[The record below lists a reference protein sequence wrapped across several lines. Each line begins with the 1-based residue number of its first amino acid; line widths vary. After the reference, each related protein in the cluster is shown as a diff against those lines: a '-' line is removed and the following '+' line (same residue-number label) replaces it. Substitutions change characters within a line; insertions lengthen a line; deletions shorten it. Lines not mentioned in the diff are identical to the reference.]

1 MSMAIPLSYNLRNLV
16 VRKTT
21 TLMTALGIA
30 LTVAVLLAILA
41 LVSGLHDAFAST
53 GNPLQVMV
61 LRKGSDSELVS
72 GISRIVYQDMKFRA
86 GVARAANGDPMV
98 SPEGVVVINLPS
110 VDNPDGSNVTLR
122 GITAMGIQMREGIKL
137 VSGRWFDQGK
147 REIVVGK
154 SIAARFPGA
163 RLGQKVA
170 FGRGQWEVVGIMDAG
185 KSAANSEMFADLNL
199 AGADY
204 GRTEGFSSVLMR
216 ATDPVT
222 VAALVNGLNN
232 DQRLTVSA
240 RTEMDYYE
248 AQTKSGLLIEFLGFF
263 ISIIMAIGSGFA
275 ATNTMYAAVARRSR
289 EIGTLRVLGFSRG
302 SILLSFLGESLLLSL
317 IGGILGCLLVLPLNG
332 ITTGIMN
339 FATFSEVAFNFR
351 VTPLIML
358 SGVCFAMI
366 LGAMGGFFPA
376 RNAAKKEILT
386 ALREI

>member
-1 MSMAIPLSYNLRNLV
+1 MAVPIAYNLRNLV

-41 LVSGLHDAFAST
+41 LVNGLRDAFRAT
-53 GNPLQVMV
+53 GNPLHVLV
-61 LRKGSDSELVS
+61 LRKGSDAELTS
-72 GISRIVYQDMKFRA
+72 GVDRLAYQAMKFKA
-86 GVARAANGDPMV
+86 GIARAANGDPLI

-110 VDNPDGSNVTLR
+110 VDNPEGSNVTLR
-122 GITAMGIQMREGIKL
+122 GITPLGIQMREGIKL
-137 VSGRWFDQGK
+137 ASGRWFETGK

-154 SIAARFPGA
+154 SIAVRFPA
-163 RLGQKVA
+163 SRLGQKVT
-170 FGRGQWEVVGIMDAG
+170 FGRGEWEVVGIMDAG
-185 KSAANSEMFADLNL
+185 KSAANSEIFCDLNQ
-199 AGADY
+199 AAADF
-204 GRTEGFSSVLMR
+204 GRTQGFSSILLR

-222 VAALVNGLNN
+222 VAALVNDLNN

-248 AQTKSGLLIEFLGFF
+248 SQTRSGLLVEFIGFF
-263 ISIIMAIGSGFA
+263 VSIIMAVGSGFA

-332 ITTGIMN
+332 LTTGMSN
-339 FATFSEVAFNFR
+339 FTTFSEVAFNFQVSPAIM
-351 VTPLIML
+351 VT
-358 SGVCFAMI
+358 GVGFAMI
-366 LGAMGGFFPA
+366 LGALGGFFPA
-376 RNAAKKEILT
+376 RSASKKEILT

>member
-1 MSMAIPLSYNLRNLV
+1 MAIPLSYNLRNLV

-98 SPEGVVVINLPS
+98 SPEGVVVISLPS
-110 VDNPDGSNVTLR
+110 VDNPDGSNITLR
-122 GITAMGIQMREGIKL
+122 GITPMGIHMREGIKL
-137 VSGRWFDQGK
+137 AAGRWFDSGK

-154 SIAARFPGA
+154 SIAARFPAA
-163 RLGQKVA
+163 RLGRKVA
-170 FGRGQWEVVGIMDAG
+170 FGRGEWEVVGIMDAG
-185 KSAANSEMFADLNL
+185 KSAANSEIFSDLNL
-199 AGADY
+199 TGADF

-222 VAALVNGLNN
+222 AAALVNGLNN

-240 RTEMDYYE
+240 RSEMDYYE

-263 ISIIMAIGSGFA
+263 ISIIMAVGSGFA

-339 FATFSEVAFNFR
+339 FATFSEVEFNFR
-351 VTPLIML
+351 VTPAIMMA
-358 SGVCFAMI
+358 GVGFAMI
-366 LGAMGGFFPA
+366 LGALGGFFPA

>member
-1 MSMAIPLSYNLRNLV
+1 MAIPVSYNLRNLV

-72 GISRIVYQDMKFRA
+72 GITRIVYQDMKFRA

-98 SPEGVVVINLPS
+98 SPEGVVVISLPS
-110 VDNPDGSNVTLR
+110 VDNPDGSNITLR
-122 GITAMGIQMREGIKL
+122 GITPMGIQMREGIKL
-137 VSGRWFDQGK
+137 AAGRWFDSGK

-154 SIAARFPGA
+154 SIAARFPAA
-163 RLGQKVA
+163 RLGKRVA
-170 FGRGQWEVVGIMDAG
+170 FGRGEWEVVGIMDAG
-185 KSAANSEMFADLNL
+185 KSAANSEIFADLNL
-199 AGADY
+199 TGADF

-222 VAALVNGLNN
+222 VAAVVNGLNN

-302 SILLSFLGESLLLSL
+302 SILLSFLGESLALSL

-351 VTPLIML
+351 VTPLIMV

-366 LGAMGGFFPA
+366 LGAVGGFFPA

>member
-1 MSMAIPLSYNLRNLV
+1 MAIPVSYNLRNLV

-72 GISRIVYQDMKFRA
+72 GITRIVYQDMKFRA

-98 SPEGVVVINLPS
+98 SPEGVVVISLPS
-110 VDNPDGSNVTLR
+110 VDNPDGSNITLR
-122 GITAMGIQMREGIKL
+122 GITPMGIQMREGIKL
-137 VSGRWFDQGK
+137 AAGRWFDSGK

-154 SIAARFPGA
+154 AIAARFPAA
-163 RLGQKVA
+163 RLGKKVA
-170 FGRGQWEVVGIMDAG
+170 FGRGEWEVVGIMDAG
-185 KSAANSEMFADLNL
+185 KSAANSEIFADLNL
-199 AGADY
+199 TGADF

-222 VAALVNGLNN
+222 VAAVVNGLNN

-302 SILLSFLGESLLLSL
+302 SILLSFLGESLALSL

-351 VTPLIML
+351 VTPLIMV

-366 LGAMGGFFPA
+366 LGAVGGFFPA

>member
-1 MSMAIPLSYNLRNLV
+1 MAIPLSYNLRNLV

-98 SPEGVVVINLPS
+98 SPEGVVVISLPS
-110 VDNPDGSNVTLR
+110 VDNPDGSNITLR
-122 GITAMGIQMREGIKL
+122 GITPMGIQMREGIKL
-137 VSGRWFDQGK
+137 ASGRWFDSGK

-170 FGRGQWEVVGIMDAG
+170 FGRGEWEVVGIMDAG
-185 KSAANSEMFADLNL
+185 KSAANSEIFSDLNL
-199 AGADY
+199 TGADF

-263 ISIIMAIGSGFA
+263 ISIIMAVGSGFA

-302 SILLSFLGESLLLSL
+302 SILLSFLGESLALSL

-351 VTPLIML
+351 VTPIIMV

-366 LGAMGGFFPA
+366 LGAIGGFFPA

>member
-1 MSMAIPLSYNLRNLV
+1 MAVPIAYNFRNLV

-41 LVSGLHDAFAST
+41 LVNGLHQAFAST
-53 GNPLQVMV
+53 GNPLQVLV
-61 LRKGSDSELVS
+61 LRKGSDSELTS
-72 GISRIVYQDMKFRA
+72 GVDRLAYQDMKFKA

-98 SPEGVVVINLPS
+98 SPELIVVINLPS
-110 VDNPDGSNVTLR
+110 VDNPDGSNVTVR
-122 GITAMGIQMREGIKL
+122 GVSPMGLQMREGIKL
-137 VSGRWFDQGK
+137 ATGRWFTSGR
-147 REIVVGK
+147 REVVVGK
-154 SIAARFPGA
+154 SIAARFPAASFG
-163 RLGQKVA
+163 KKIA
-170 FGRGQWEVVGIMDAG
+170 FGRGEWEVVGIVDAG
-185 KSAANSEMFADLNL
+185 KSAANSEIFADLNL
-199 AGADY
+199 CAADS
-204 GRTEGFSSVLMR
+204 GRTEGFSSILMR

-222 VAALVNGLNN
+222 VDALVNGLNN

-240 RTEMDYYE
+240 RTEKDYYD

-263 ISIIMAIGSGFA
+263 ISIVMAVGSGFA

-317 IGGILGCLLVLPLNG
+317 IGGLLGCLLVLPLNG
-332 ITTGIMN
+332 ITTGLTN
-339 FATFSEVAFNFR
+339 FTTFSEVAFNFEIS
-351 VTPLIML
+351 PLIMVT
-358 SGVCFAMI
+358 GVGFAMI

-386 ALREI
+386 ALREV

>member
-1 MSMAIPLSYNLRNLV
+1 MAIPLSYNLRNLV

-41 LVSGLHDAFAST
+41 LVNGLHDAFRTT
-53 GNPLQVMV
+53 GNPLHVLA
-61 LRKGSDSELVS
+61 LRKGSNAELVS
-72 GISRIVYQDMKFRA
+72 GIARTVFQDMKFKA

-98 SPEGVVVINLPS
+98 SPEGIVVINLPS
-110 VDNPDGSNVTLR
+110 VDNPEGSNVTLR
-122 GITAMGIQMREGIKL
+122 GITPMGIQMREGIKL
-137 VSGRWFDQGK
+137 ASGRWFDSGK

-163 RLGQKVA
+163 RMGQKVA

-185 KSAANSEMFADLNL
+185 KSAANSEIFSDLNL
-199 AGADY
+199 TGADF

-232 DQRLTVSA
+232 DQRLNVSA
-240 RTEMDYYE
+240 HTEMSYYE
-248 AQTKSGLLIEFLGFF
+248 AQTKSGLLIEFIGFF
-263 ISIIMAIGSGFA
+263 VSIIMAVGSGFA
-275 ATNTMYAAVARRSR
+275 ATNTMYAAVARRGR

-302 SILLSFLGESLLLSL
+302 SILLSFLGESLLLSVL
-317 IGGILGCLLVLPLNG
+317 GGIVGCLLVLPLNG
-332 ITTGIMN
+332 LTTGMTN
-339 FATFSEVAFNFR
+339 FTTFSEIAFSFQ
-351 VTPLIML
+351 VTPAIMVT
-358 SGVCFAMI
+358 GVCFAML
-366 LGAMGGFFPA
+366 LGALGGFFPA
-376 RNAAKKEILT
+376 RSASKKEILT